1 MNDSRDHKGRFLP
14 GNKVTRTGSPNRTKK
29 DLEQRVKELVEGNIT
44 RVKRDIKTMKPRERV
59 RAIVDLMKY
68 VLPAKRA
75 VDSSILIEN
84 LSDDQ
89 LDRIIEEILLKHT
102 KNE

>member
-1 MNDSRDHKGRFLP
+1 MNGSRNDKGRFLP

-29 DLEQRVKELVEGNIT
+29 DLEQRVKQLVEGNIAQ
-44 RVKRDIKTMKPRERV
+44 VKRDLKAMKPRERV
-59 RAIVDLMKY
+59 RAIVDLMRY

-84 LSDDQ
+84 LSDEH
-89 LDRIIEEILLKHT
+89 LDRIIEEILHKHRE
-102 KNE
+102 NE